1 MMGLK
6 SLKKT
11 LVYSSELSRDLI
23 ESMIEDQSIFSKMNG
38 SSIME
43 DYILKGL
50 LTDNRN
56 VSFWIQRIYTG
67 QWSTGKVISSVFE
80 FNSMG
85 VNWGSQELSLL
96 PIIDFAIKE
105 QNFVEKCSVDENEM
119 FYVFDQLD
127 SILQKFARLE
137 KQSLDIE
144 SQAKYKEAQN
154 YVKRLV
160 EKSKNNYDSIPFA
173 DYYKLV
179 KLYWDEL
186 FNWTIPFRLLACI
199 ADIQTGWRN
208 DVESRCELTMLL
220 RNLVE
225 SWPDNK

>member
-1 MMGLK
+1 MSLK

-11 LVYSSELSRDLI
+11 LVYSSESSRDLI
-23 ESMIEDQSIFSKMNG
+23 ESMIEDQSIYSKMNG

-50 LTDNRN
+50 LTDNEYIA
-56 VSFWIQRIYTG
+56 FWIQGIYTG
-67 QWSTGKVISSVFE
+67 RWSTGKVISSVFE
-80 FNSMG
+80 FNSAG
-85 VNWGSQELSLL
+85 INWGTRELSLL

-105 QNFVEKCSVDENEM
+105 QGFVKKCKVDENEM

-127 SILQKFARLE
+127 SILRKFSKLE
-137 KQSLDIE
+137 EQSLDIE

-154 YVKRLV
+154 YVKRIM
-160 EKSKNNYDSIPFA
+160 EKSKNNYDSIPFT

-179 KLYWDEL
+179 KLYWNEL
-186 FNWTIPFRLLACI
+186 FNWTIPFRLLSCVS
-199 ADIQTGWRN
+199 DIQTGWRN
-208 DVESRCELTMLL
+208 DIDSRCELTMLL

>member
-1 MMGLK
+1 MGLK

-23 ESMIEDQSIFSKMNG
+23 EAMIEDQSIYMKMNG

-50 LTDNRN
+50 LSNNRN
-56 VSFWIQRIYTG
+56 IAFWIQGIYTG

-80 FNSMG
+80 FNSAG
-85 VNWGSQELSLL
+85 INWGTLELELL

-105 QNFVEKCSVDENEM
+105 QAYVEKCKVDENEM

-127 SILQKFARLE
+127 SILEKFSRLE
-137 KQSLDIE
+137 KESLDIE

-186 FNWTIPFRLLACI
+186 FNWTIPFRLLSCI

-208 DVESRCELTMLL
+208 DVESRCELTILL